1 MTIYVFDAHGSIEQ
15 RSDTFALP
23 EGVNL
28 VVFGL
33 PGAAI
38 AEQIPDKIYTN
49 RVALFD
55 DPIAFIS
62 SMGIGV
68 VGRESKGLKESD
80 QPSVKYTTKPVI
92 VSGPRSV
99 PNLVLT
105 GDDNLSGSYVYY
117 NNEQGNTVKH
127 LLRTDQSISLKQA
140 FGPAKT
146 GSPAPLFPLVAGD
159 WIVWAC
165 CLSVH
170 FEGPITRKSVSGLG
184 NSGQGGTGTG
194 GTAYGFKSIL
204 A

>member
-15 RSDTFALP
+15 RGDTFDLP
-23 EGVNL
+23 QDVNMT
-28 VVFGL
+28 VFGM

-38 AEQIPDKIYTN
+38 AEEIPDELYKN

-55 DPIAFIS
+55 DPVAFIR
-62 SMGIGV
+62 SMGIDV
-68 VGRESKGLKESD
+68 VGRTSKGLRASD
-80 QPSVKYTTKPVI
+80 RPSVAYTTEPI
-92 VSGPRSV
+92 CLQGPRTV

-105 GDDNLSGSYVYY
+105 GDDTLSGSYVYY
-117 NNEQGNTVKH
+117 DYEGGTQKH
-127 LLRTDQSISLKQA
+127 RLRTGQSISLKQA
-140 FGPAKT
+140 FGPAALGT
-146 GSPAPLFPLVAGD
+146 PAPLFPLRAGD

-184 NSGQGGTGTG
+184 NSGPGGTGTG
-194 GTAYGFKSIL
+194 GSAWGFKSVL